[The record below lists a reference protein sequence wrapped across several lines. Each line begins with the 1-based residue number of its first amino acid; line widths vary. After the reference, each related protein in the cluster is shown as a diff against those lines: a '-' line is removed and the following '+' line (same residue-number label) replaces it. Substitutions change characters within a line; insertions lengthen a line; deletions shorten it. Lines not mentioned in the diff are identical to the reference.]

1 MYILNFNKICS
12 PHKIQE
18 YLILHLFCLNVKV
31 FNYLWNLYSDN
42 HHHFR
47 MYNYFIVINV
57 YRVQINFK
65 SSNLYRMFNISE
77 INSNTIINMYLKL
90 SKLI

>member
-18 YLILHLFCLNVKV
+18 YLIFHLFCLNVKV
-31 FNYLWNLYSDN
+31 FLIIYGIYSDN

-57 YRVQINFK
+57 HRVQINFK
-65 SSNLYRMFNISE
+65 SSNLYRMFNIFE
-77 INSNTIINMYLKL
+77 INRNTIINIYLKL